1 MSEGKKSPRSVLERF
16 NEDTQLAIAEKMGKT
31 LSRGQRKRVVD
42 ILLEDIINEG
52 IHKVFNVIKM
62 EVLKKEVI
70 FHPLVKEVLDK
81 EQEDLN
87 EREEKKRSRSKSP
100 GRKKDPSKEP
110 KEKKITLSK
119 AKMVSTVC
127 DVIKGHEQGLKDFLE
142 RFDDQTLLHMCE
154 CVDDLSEVSDDDKS
168 KFKKKDMVKGILD
181 NVHTF
186 GLEHMFSLFTSSELL
201 EFAEELEI
209 SIDSTSKDIIIDCI
223 IAQENYEQEDKSNEE
238 VEASKDKPEIKSGI
252 TTVDLQTWYNR
263 TELSEWLR
271 NKQCKVSGNKR
282 GLINRIILYL
292 DDVRD
297 WRTMAGV
304 DKPKKG
310 AKRKNPDDEASAEEK
325 PLTKK
330 KKT

>member
-1 MSEGKKSPRSVLERF
+1 
-16 NEDTQLAIAEKMGKT
+16 
-31 LSRGQRKRVVD
+31 VD

-62 EVLKKEVI
+62 DVLKKEVI
-70 FHPLVKEVLDK
+70 LHPLVKEVLDK
-81 EQEDLN
+81 EQEENL
-87 EREEKKRSRSKSP
+87 
-100 GRKKDPSKEP
+100 
-110 KEKKITLSK
+110 EKKISLSK
-119 AKMVSTVC
+119 AKMVGTVC
-127 DVIKGHEQGLKDFLE
+127 DVIKGHEPGLKDFLE
-142 RFDDQTLLHMCE
+142 RFEDETLLHICE
-154 CVDDLSEVSDDDKS
+154 CVDDLRELSDDEKS
-168 KFKKKDMVKGILD
+168 KLKKKDMVKGILD

-186 GLEHMFSLFTSSELL
+186 GLEHMFSLFSSSELL
-201 EFAEELEI
+201 EFAQDLEI
-209 SIDSTSKDIIIDCI
+209 TVESTSKDILIGCI
-223 IAQENYEQEDKSNEE
+223 ISEQNYEPEEKSIEE

-310 AKRKNPDDEASAEEK
+310 KRKKDEDAEASTEEK
-325 PLTKK
+325 PSKK